1 MGSRSIMPAK
11 NPDEKRQATL
21 MLDFL
26 EQLERINR
34 QFPGARLLV
43 DLARDAGLE
52 IARKQGQRIKRL
64 RVRLQRAESRR
75 NEIQSRLADLLHDL
89 STSTA
94 LLPVVE
100 GQPVREAEP
109 LVEGFRK
116 LRDESYPAAARLLR
130 ESLEQGSRRAI
141 MRFLAEEILYRAGPI
156 IAEHRLRHV
165 HRVWDDGIE
174 ATFLTDLRSHLAG
187 KVNSAL
193 ARATGLKVTPAIGK
207 HLDALIGD
215 SLDTLAGLMTATPQA
230 RLVVPAVGSALDA
243 QGHLVRKPAKG
254 GEATVVHAVLFPG
267 LQLLETPTRLVVP
280 PLVLA
285 AAGDETKGE

>member
-1 MGSRSIMPAK
+1 MPAK
-11 NPDEKRQATL
+11 NPDEKRQASL

-43 DLARDAGLE
+43 DLARDSGLE
-52 IARKQGQRIKRL
+52 MARKLGHRVKRL
-64 RVRLQRAESRR
+64 RARLAKAESRR
-75 NEIQSRLADLLHDL
+75 NDIQSRLADLLQDL

-94 LLPVVE
+94 ILPLVE
-100 GQPVREAEP
+100 GQPSREAEP
-109 LVEGFRK
+109 LVERFRW
-116 LRDESYPAAARLLR
+116 LRDEAYPAAARILR
-130 ESLEQGSRRAI
+130 ERLKQGSRRAI

-165 HRVWDDGIE
+165 HRVWDDEIE
-174 ATFLTDLRSHLAG
+174 ASFLADLRLHLAG

-193 ARATGLKVTPAIGK
+193 ARATGLKMTPAIGK

-215 SLDTLAGLMTATPQA
+215 SLDILAGLMTATPQA
-230 RLVVPAVGSALDA
+230 RLVVPAIGSALEA
-243 QGHLVRKPAKG
+243 EGQLVRKPVKG
-254 GEATVVHAVLFPG
+254 GETAVVHAVLFPG
-267 LQLLETPTRLVVP
+267 LRLLETPTRLVVP

-285 AAGDETKGE
+285 AAGGETKEDDEK

>member
-1 MGSRSIMPAK
+1 MPAK
-11 NPDEKRQATL
+11 NRDEKKQVSL

-43 DLARDAGLE
+43 DLTRDAGLE
-52 IARKQGQRIKRL
+52 MARKQGLRIKRL
-64 RVRLQRAESRR
+64 RLRLARAESRR
-75 NEIQSRLADLLHDL
+75 NDIQSRLADLLQDL

-94 LLPVVE
+94 MLPVVE
-100 GQPVREAEP
+100 GQPVREADP
-109 LVEGFRK
+109 LVERFRR
-116 LRDESYPAAARLLR
+116 LRDETYPAMAKILR
-130 ESLEQGSRRAI
+130 EQLEQGSRRAI

-165 HRVWDDGIE
+165 HRAWDDEIE
-174 ATFLTDLRSHLAG
+174 ATFLADLRIHLAG

-193 ARATGLKVTPAIGK
+193 ARATELKMTPAVGK

-215 SLDTLAGLMTATPQA
+215 SLDILAGLMTATPQA

-243 QGHLVRKPAKG
+243 EGQLVRQPTKG
-254 GEATVVHAVLFPG
+254 GETAVVHAVLFPG
-267 LQLLETPTRLVVP
+267 LRLLESPTRLVVP

-285 AAGDETKGE
+285 AAGGEAKEE

>member
-1 MGSRSIMPAK
+1 MPEQ
-11 NPDEKRQATL
+11 NPDEKKQASL

-43 DLARDAGLE
+43 DLARDSGLE
-52 IARKQGQRIKRL
+52 MARKLGKRVKRL
-64 RVRLQRAESRR
+64 RDRLERVESRR
-75 NEIQSRLADLLHDL
+75 NAIQSRLADLLQEL

-100 GQPVREAEP
+100 GQPAREADP
-109 LVEGFRK
+109 LVERFRH
-116 LRDESYPAAARLLR
+116 LRDEAYPATARVLR
-130 ESLEQGSRRAI
+130 ELLEQGSRRAI

-156 IAEHRLRHV
+156 IAEHRLRHA
-165 HRVWDDGIE
+165 HRAWSEEID
-174 ATFLTDLRSHLAG
+174 ATFLAELRLHVAG

-193 ARATGLKVTPAIGK
+193 ARNTGLKMTPPIGK

-215 SLDTLAGLMTATPQA
+215 SLDILAGLMTATTQA

-243 QGHLVRKPAKG
+243 KGHLVRNPRDS
-254 GEATVVHAVLFPG
+254 GESAVVRAVLFPG
-267 LQLLETPTRLVVP
+267 LMLLESPSRLVVP
-280 PLVLA
+280 PLVLVGVDA
-285 AAGDETKGE
+285 KIVSAAGG